1 MFDRLACR
9 DSKGDCRGVHIL
21 RTQGIEEDGDIGV

>member
-21 RTQGIEEDGDIGV
+21 RTQGIKEDG